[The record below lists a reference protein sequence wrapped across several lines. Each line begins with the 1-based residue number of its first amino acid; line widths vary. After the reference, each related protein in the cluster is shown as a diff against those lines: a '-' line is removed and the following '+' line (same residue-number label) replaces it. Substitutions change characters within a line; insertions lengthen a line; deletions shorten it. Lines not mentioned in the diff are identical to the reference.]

1 MYASSNRSGQIEQ
14 FCYGADHNAGRIVT
28 CNLLVGRLGGP
39 VNVAAATVV
48 ETRSIDYVPDDERH
62 GKVGHQGPF
71 WFVGNFQPFTLA
83 LGFVGPSLGLSLWW
97 TVIAGLAG
105 IAFGTIFMAFH
116 ATQGPVLGLPQMIQ
130 SRAQFGYRGVLLP
143 LLGTLFTFVGFN
155 VVDVVIIKSGLE
167 SIFGWN
173 PLAVAVVI
181 TVVAALLAIYGHDLL
196 HRTFRVLFW
205 VSLPLW
211 LALSFGVVFGAA
223 TGTAST
229 TGGFS
234 LVAVLVQ
241 FSVAA
246 SYNITYAPYVSDYSR
261 YLPRD
266 TKPSSIIGSV
276 FVGAAASPAWLIPL
290 GAWMATYL
298 GATDA
303 LSGIN
308 ETGNQVV
315 PVLGAVLAVV
325 SALVLV
331 ATMGLNAYSGMLT
344 VVTAIDSLKPV
355 TPTRRLR
362 VVTIATLAVLWLTMS
377 LMLTNATNA
386 LNTTLLIMLYLLAP
400 WTAVNLT
407 DYFFVRRGHY
417 VIADLF
423 TPRGIYGAWS
433 WRGLTAFLA
442 GVIAEIPFVDLP
454 FFVGPA
460 ATAMGEVDI
469 AFIVGM
475 LVSGG
480 VYVALTRTLDVTRE
494 LAMIEADPTLADP
507 ASASAIAQTVVEE
520 EQ

>member
-1 MYASSNRSGQIEQ
+1 MN
-14 FCYGADHNAGRIVT
+14 
-28 CNLLVGRLGGP
+28 
-39 VNVAAATVV
+39 AAATNAARV

-97 TVIAGLAG
+97 TVVAGLAG
-105 IAFGTIFMAFH
+105 IAFGTVFMAFH

-143 LLGTLFTFVGFN
+143 LIGTLFTFVGFN
-155 VVDVVIIKSGLE
+155 VVDVVIIKSGLQ

-173 PLAVAVVI
+173 PVAVAIVI

-211 LALSFGVVFGAA
+211 LVLTFGVLFGGA
-223 TGTAST
+223 TGTATT

-234 LVAVLVQ
+234 LVAFLVQ

-261 YLPRD
+261 YLPRE
-266 TKPSSIIGSV
+266 TKPSAIIASV

-308 ETGNQVV
+308 QTGNQVV

-344 VVTAIDSLKPV
+344 VVTAVDSVRSV

-362 VVTIATLAVLWLTMS
+362 VVTIVGLAVLWLAMS
-377 LMLTNATNA
+377 LMLTNATSA

-417 VIADLF
+417 AIADLF

-442 GVIAEIPFVDLP
+442 GVVAEIPFVDLP

-460 ATAMGEVDI
+460 ATAMGDVDI

-475 LVSGG
+475 VVSGV
-480 VYVALTRTLDVTRE
+480 VYVVLTRTLDVSGE
-494 LAMIEADPTLADP
+494 LAMIEADPSLADP
-507 ASASAIAQTVVEE
+507 ASTSAIAHTVAQE

>member
-1 MYASSNRSGQIEQ
+1 VNTEDTAAPDTG
-14 FCYGADHNAGRIVT
+14 GRTTALI
-28 CNLLVGRLGGP
+28 
-39 VNVAAATVV
+39 

-62 GKVGHQGPF
+62 GKVSHQGPF

-83 LGFVGPSLGLSLWW
+83 LGFVGPSMGLSLWW
-97 TVIAGLAG
+97 TIVAGIAG
-105 IAFGTIFMAFH
+105 IAFGTLFMAFH

-143 LLGTLFTFVGFN
+143 LVGTLFTFVGFN

-173 PLAVAVVI
+173 PVFVAVAI
-181 TVVAALLAIYGHDLL
+181 TAIAAAVAIFGHDLL
-196 HRTFRVLFW
+196 HKTFRMLFW
-205 VSLPLW
+205 ISLPLW
-211 LALSFGVVFGAA
+211 VIVTAGVLFGGV
-223 TGTAST
+223 TGTAT
-229 TGGFS
+229 AAGGFS
-234 LVAVLVQ
+234 LVAFLVQ

-266 TKPSSIIGSV
+266 TKPSAIIASV
-276 FVGAAASPAWLIPL
+276 FVGASASPAWLIPL

-303 LSGIN
+303 LAGIN
-308 ETGNQVV
+308 DTGNATI
-315 PVLGAVLAVV
+315 PLLGSLLAVV
-325 SALVLV
+325 STLVLV

-344 VVTAIDSLKPV
+344 VVTALDSLKSV

-362 VVTIATLAVLWLTMS
+362 VVTILVLAAAWLIMG
-377 LMLTNATNA
+377 LLLTNATTA
-386 LNTTLLIMLYLLAP
+386 LNTTLLIMLYLLVP

-423 TPRGIYGAWS
+423 TPAGIYGAWAR
-433 WRGLTAFLA
+433 RGLVAFLV
-442 GVIAEIPFVDLP
+442 GVLAEIPFVDLP

-460 ATAMGEVDI
+460 AAAMGEVDI
-469 AFIVGM
+469 AFVVGL

-480 VYVALTRTLDVTRE
+480 VYVALTRSLDVTRE
-494 LAMIEADPTLADP
+494 LALIASHPELADP
-507 ASASAIAQTVVEE
+507 ASTADVAETVAEE
-520 EQ
+520 EK

>member
-1 MYASSNRSGQIEQ
+1 MNASA
-14 FCYGADHNAGRIVT
+14 GAS
-28 CNLLVGRLGGP
+28 
-39 VNVAAATVV
+39 AATV

-83 LGFVGPSLGLSLWW
+83 LGFVGPSLGLSLGW
-97 TVIAGLAG
+97 TVVAGLAG
-105 IAFGTIFMAFH
+105 IAFGTVFMAFH

-155 VVDVVIIKSGLE
+155 VVDVVIIKSGLQ
-167 SIFGWN
+167 SIFGWS
-173 PLAVAVVI
+173 PALVAVAI

-211 LALSFGVVFGAA
+211 LVLTFGVLFGGA
-223 TGTAST
+223 TGTAT
-229 TGGFS
+229 ATGGFS
-234 LVAVLVQ
+234 LVAFLVQ

-261 YLPRD
+261 YLPRE
-266 TKPSSIIGSV
+266 TTPSSIIASV

-308 ETGNQVV
+308 QTGNQVV
-315 PVLGAVLAVV
+315 PALGAVLAVV
-325 SALVLV
+325 ATLVLV

-344 VVTAIDSLKPV
+344 VVTAVDSVRSV

-362 VVTIATLAVLWLTMS
+362 VVTIVGLAVVWLAMS
-377 LMLTNATNA
+377 MMLTNATSA

-417 VIADLF
+417 AIADLF
-423 TPRGIYGAWS
+423 SPRGIYGAWS

-475 LVSGG
+475 LVSGLM
-480 VYVALTRTLDVTRE
+480 YVALTRTLDVSRE

-507 ASASAIAQTVVEE
+507 ASASAIARTVAEE
-520 EQ
+520 EK